1 MWMCGSNDI
10 TNGIKWQQQ
19 RRELKNKVS
28 CIDNTHNERK
38 MEKVKKS
45 LTLGIDY
52 EEEDV
57 QIKLGELRKYN
68 IISMVSIQMIEIES
82 TG

>member
-1 MWMCGSNDI
+1 
-10 TNGIKWQQQ
+10 
-19 RRELKNKVS
+19 
-28 CIDNTHNERK
+28 

-52 EEEDV
+52 EEEDI
-57 QIKLGELRKYN
+57 QIKLGELRKCN
-68 IISMVSIQMIEIES
+68 IISMVSIQMIEIKS

>member
-1 MWMCGSNDI
+1 
-10 TNGIKWQQQ
+10 
-19 RRELKNKVS
+19 
-28 CIDNTHNERK
+28 

-45 LTLGIDY
+45 LTIGIAY
-52 EEEDV
+52 EEEEV

-68 IISMVSIQMIEIES
+68 IISMVSIQMIEMES

>member
-1 MWMCGSNDI
+1 MWMCGSNEI

-19 RRELKNKVS
+19 RREFKNRLS
-28 CIDNTHNERK
+28 CIANTHGERK

-45 LTLGIDY
+45 LTLGIAY
-52 EEEDV
+52 EEEEV

-68 IISMVSIQMIEIES
+68 MISMVSIQMIEIES

>member
-1 MWMCGSNDI
+1 
-10 TNGIKWQQQ
+10 
-19 RRELKNKVS
+19 
-28 CIDNTHNERK
+28 
-38 MEKVKKS
+38 MEKVKKF

-52 EEEDV
+52 EEEDI

-68 IISMVSIQMIEIES
+68 IISMVSIQMIEIQS